1 MIMSTDPGARLG
13 MTRMSSHNVSTFRM
27 PRAAQ
32 LSGVWGQVSHFPFSR
47 GIVWR
52 GGLPVNLP
60 HANASTVV
68 AIRDAKAGKVNC
80 KELEGS
86 RRW

>member
-1 MIMSTDPGARLG
+1 MRTKEPFGALCRLCSKISG
-13 MTRMSSHNVSTFRM
+13 
-27 PRAAQ
+27 
-32 LSGVWGQVSHFPFSR
+32 LGVWGQVSHIPLSC

-60 HANASTVV
+60 HANASTVA